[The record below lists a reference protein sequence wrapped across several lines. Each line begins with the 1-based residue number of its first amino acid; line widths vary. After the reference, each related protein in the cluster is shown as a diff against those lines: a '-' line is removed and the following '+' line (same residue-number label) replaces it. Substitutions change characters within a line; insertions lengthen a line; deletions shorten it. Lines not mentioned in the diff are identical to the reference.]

1 MAQSD
6 LHLLDDELAAILS
19 DTRRN
24 DNVEAGLMQALALC
38 VDRAEALCAGREMA
52 CARGCRHCC
61 VLNVSILLPEA
72 MRIEETIRTEWS
84 ASAWNA
90 LQKRLENHSNRER
103 WMDDEERVMRG
114 AFCPLLDAEGACSI
128 HPVRPLACR
137 GVASLDSS
145 CCRSAF
151 DPIIDDE
158 CVRSVPADLMRRDT
172 YDQVFMAL
180 GRALASHGLD
190 DRSIELGVG
199 ILAFAQKPD
208 LRILYMSGGRF
219 SCDNVVGT
227 PWSDFVPGRG
237 GV

>member
-6 LHLLDDELAAILS
+6 LHLLDDELAGILS
-19 DTRRN
+19 NARGCG
-24 DNVEAGLMQALALC
+24 NVEAGLVQALALC
-38 VDRAEALCAGREMA
+38 ADRAEDRCAGREMA

-61 VLNVSILLPEA
+61 VLNVAVLLPEA
-72 MRIEETIRTEWS
+72 MRIAETIRAEWP
-84 ASAWNA
+84 APAWST
-90 LQKRLENHSNRER
+90 LLRRLEIHSNRER

-114 AFCPLLDAEGACSI
+114 AFCPLLDSEGACSI

-158 CVRSVPADLMRRDT
+158 CDRSVPADLMRRDA
-172 YDQVFMAL
+172 YDQAFMAL
-180 GRALASHGLD
+180 GRALAGHGLD

-199 ILAFAQKPD
+199 ILAFARNPEFTS
-208 LRILYMSGGRF
+208 LYASGGSLPRELW
-219 SCDNVVGT
+219 G
-227 PWSDFVPGRG
+227 
-237 GV
+237 